1 MKLRSFVLATTAAA
15 LFGTP
20 AIAHHSFA
28 MFDQDKTVELQGTV
42 KEFQW
47 SNPHSWLILDV
58 TDQTGKVTEWG
69 LEMSS
74 PARLA
79 RNGWRPKTLVPGD
92 KVTFK
97 AHPMRNG
104 DPSGQFLELK
114 LTNGTVLS
122 Q

>member
-1 MKLRSFVLATTAAA
+1 MSVKSLWLAGISLA
-15 LFGTP
+15 LFVAP
-20 AIAHHSFA
+20 ALAHHSFA

-58 TDQTGKVTEWG
+58 TDQTGRVTEWG

-104 DPSGQFLELK
+104 EPSGQFLELK